1 MVDLLDDIL
10 DYIKGALC
18 IALVTIG
25 AGVTIGIAIG
35 ALCATAYMTFQFI
48 VP

>member
-10 DYIKGALC
+10 DFIKDALC
-18 IALVTIG
+18 IALLAVG
-25 AGVTIGIAIG
+25 AGITIG